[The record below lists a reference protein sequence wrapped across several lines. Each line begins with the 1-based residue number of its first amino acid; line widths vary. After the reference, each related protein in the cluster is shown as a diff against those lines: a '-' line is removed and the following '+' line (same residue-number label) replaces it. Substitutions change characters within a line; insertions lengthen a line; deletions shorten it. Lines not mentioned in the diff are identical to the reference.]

1 MFGVAIVKFIGRVL
15 IVVLVIFAVFLAYKY
30 FSSESPPEEFNHYK
44 EYVLGIA
51 TEKLVEEVSGTKEKP
66 QRLLLAGDP
75 KTRVMYVIKQKLVQS
90 GTVELLDPEFAEDAG
105 QSVKDWFFSAVRS
118 FVSPGEAKVAKK
130 LAERSKA
137 EAILFMN
144 VELFEDTSEQT
155 LLKIAYEL
163 QDTKSDGVR
172 KGRVEGTLGKSL
184 FSLTYLRLWMWSR
197 SAWVRA
203 LIWFLVT
210 LLGPLATYKL
220 AWAVMAAQ
228 RNDYNAYLVAGY
240 TVFDTFLAWVLLG
253 FSLDGFLSVSLFI
266 LALLGSGTWSF
277 LILDEL
283 DDMRP

>member
-1 MFGVAIVKFIGRVL
+1 MFGVAILKFIGRVL
-15 IVVLVIFAVFLAYKY
+15 IVVLVLFGIFLAYKY
-30 FSSESPPEEFNHYK
+30 FSSESPPEQFNHYK

-51 TEKLVEEVSGTKEKP
+51 AEKLVDEVSGTKEKP
-66 QRLLLAGDP
+66 SRMLIAGDP
-75 KTRVMYVIKQKLVQS
+75 KTRVMYVIRQKLVQS

-137 EAILFMN
+137 GAILFLN
-144 VELFEDTSEQT
+144 VDTFEDTSEQT
-155 LLKIAYEL
+155 LLKITHEL
-163 QDTKSDGVR
+163 HDMKTDNVR
-172 KGRVEGTLGKSL
+172 KGTVEASLGKSL

-197 SAWVRA
+197 SAWIRV

-210 LLGPLATYKL
+210 IFGPLATYKL

-228 RNDYNAYLVAGY
+228 RNDYNAYLVASY
-240 TVFDTFLAWVLLG
+240 TVIDTCLAWVLLG
-253 FSLDGFLSVSLFI
+253 FTVTGFTAASLFV
-266 LALLGSGTWSF
+266 LALLGSATWSF